1 MVDNCEDSKHVD
13 CCNHALVAE
22 YLVPEF
28 LGPNYGARKNR
39 KRLGRGNAS
48 GTGRTSGKGEK
59 GQKARTGGKIPAW
72 FEGGS
77 VPLYRKIPK
86 LGFKSRKQILGIN
99 SYALVNVSDLNLFKD
114 GDVVDLEALKA
125 RGVSESC
132 KNRAGVKL
140 LANGELTKK
149 LTVKVNA
156 ASQEAVKK
164 IEAAG
169 GTIELV

>member
-1 MVDNCEDSKHVD
+1 MVDNCESSNVDTKHIE
-13 CCNHALVAE
+13 CCNHC
-22 YLVPEF
+22 LVPE
-28 LGPNYGARKNR
+28 LLAPNFGARKNR

-48 GTGRTSGKGEK
+48 GQGRTAGKGEK

-86 LGFKSRKQILGIN
+86 LGFKSRKQILGVN
-99 SYALVNVSDLNLFKD
+99 SYALINVSDLNLFDD
-114 GDVVDLEALKA
+114 GDVVDLQALRE
-125 RGVSESC
+125 RGVHESC

-140 LANGELTKK
+140 LANGDLTKK

-156 ASQEAVKK
+156 ASEEAVKK